1 MPSTLQPNAPKGSAV
16 YHHKFRDEWREVF
29 FISAEIYIFGA
40 IIYLILGSGNKQ
52 PWADGYASSKTP
64 QSLQNGA
71 IVTSMKESSSD
82 QETDDVSEKERLLN
96 GAGVQIQQQH
106 EDNDA

>member
-16 YHHKFRDEWREVF
+16 YHHKFREEWREVF
-29 FISAEIYIFGA
+29 LISAELYIFGA

-64 QSLQNGA
+64 QPTQNGA
-71 IVTSMKESSSD
+71 VATSVKVSG
-82 QETDDVSEKERLLN
+82 TDDASEKERLLN
-96 GAGVQIQQQH
+96 CAGMHIQQQQN